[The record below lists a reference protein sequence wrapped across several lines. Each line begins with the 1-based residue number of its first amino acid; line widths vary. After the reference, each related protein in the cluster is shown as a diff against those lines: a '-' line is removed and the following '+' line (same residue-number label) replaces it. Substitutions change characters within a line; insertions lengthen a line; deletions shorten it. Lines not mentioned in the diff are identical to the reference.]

1 LKIIKIILATLFIWA
16 CDKQVQNQNFDQ
28 ITKKKEYTALMFMA
42 PDCPLCMKLATPFS
56 ALSDSFPNVQFLAV
70 YSGIYYDPMEINMFA
85 TETQLKLPIFRDYR
99 YEVAHQL
106 NAGITPE
113 FFLLDSNS
121 NVLYQGMLDDRTE
134 VIGTYKQTWSHH
146 YLRDAIKASL
156 AKNPIRVKKTDA
168 VGCVLEY

>member
-1 LKIIKIILATLFIWA
+1 MKIIKIITVTLLIWA
-16 CDKQVQNQNFDQ
+16 CGKQVQNQNFDQ
-28 ITKKKEYTALMFMA
+28 IVKKKEYTALMFIA

-70 YSGIYYDPMEINMFA
+70 YSGMYYEPMEINMFA
-85 TETQLKLPIFRDYR
+85 TETRLKPPIFRDYN

-121 NVLYQGMLDDRTE
+121 NVLYQGMLDDRT
-134 VIGTYKQTWSHH
+134 VIIGTYKQIWNEH
-146 YLRDAIKASL
+146 YLSDAITATL
-156 AKNPIRVKKTDA
+156 AKKPIKVKKTEA

>member
-85 TETQLKLPIFRDYR
+85 TETQLKLPIFRDYH

>member
-1 LKIIKIILATLFIWA
+1 MKIIKIILATLFIWA